1 MGWLHTGDESGSH
14 EGWVVAVLSGGEDAP
29 HDTFEDSEETWKRR
43 VSWAWSYK
51 YDGRDGRRRAQG
63 LRVVC
68 ACGWRS
74 PRRPAGFDDP
84 DACDEGLQREWIRHA
99 EVSLSRT
106 LPERLRRL
114 LDEVEEEVQALSA
127 PQRPEGELDEQR
139 PLLAVYV
146 ATRLQNGAEVWQ
158 QDAVRAARAADYSWD
173 EIAQALMTSKQS
185 AHERFRKHVPDQ
197 SQQQDQA
204 AQG

>member
-1 MGWLHTGDESGSH
+1 MGWLHTDDENGSH

-51 YDGRDGRRRAQG
+51 YDGRQGRRRAQG

-74 PRRPAGFDDP
+74 PRRPVDFDDP

-114 LDEVEEEVQALSA
+114 LDEVEDAVQALCA

-139 PLLAVYV
+139 PLLAVY
-146 ATRLQNGAEVWQ
+146 ATTLLQNGAEVWQ

-173 EIAQALMTSKQS
+173 EVAQALMTSKQA
-185 AHERFRKHVPDQ
+185 AHEKFRKHVPE
-197 SQQQDQA
+197 SQ
-204 AQG
+204 

>member
-1 MGWLHTGDESGSH
+1 MGWLHNDDDGSH
-14 EGWVVAVLSGGEDAP
+14 EAWVVAVLSGGEDAP
-29 HDTFEDSEETWKRR
+29 HDTIEDSEETWKRR
-43 VSWAWSYK
+43 VSWSWSYK
-51 YDGRDGRRRAQG
+51 YDGSEGRRRAQG

-68 ACGWRS
+68 ACGWRG
-74 PRRPAGFDDP
+74 PRRPADFDDP

-114 LDEVEEEVQALSA
+114 LDEVEEEVQALCA
-127 PQRPEGELDEQR
+127 PQRLEGELDEQR

-146 ATRLQNGAEVWQ
+146 ATRLQNGAEAWQ
-158 QDAVRAARAADYSWD
+158 RDAVRAAREADYSWD

-197 SQQQDQA
+197 SKQQDQA